1 MSLRIIILLMIVS
14 GSVFAG
20 TSIQTDWSGG
30 PGLQGPVI
38 EWGNCFWGAEN
49 ADWIACP
56 GELILGNCS
65 EVHLVDSIDSKSA
78 AAADF
83 DCDGDIDVLIQT
95 SSKSFILLFSLD
107 YGLGWESDSLSIPLL
122 YNYAVSDFD
131 GDGDPDIAGIKG
143 CTAIMYWNQGNSIWV
158 PDTIQVFSGNGMGF
172 VLGDFNCDFNTDIAL
187 SVYQHGI
194 VWLENPGGSGVW
206 TCWEVSPSAAISKV
220 MCAGDIDGDGDTDLI
235 SCKNDSIL
243 IYVNQDSGL
252 TWQRDPLG
260 VANGDIKYIY
270 MSELDGSPPMECLAT
285 VNQGLTLFWNS
296 GDIWESQILSTL
308 IKSVNL
314 ALPDLD
320 LDGDPDVFS
329 GNQEI
334 GLWLENPG
342 TMGEP
347 WPFHSSEC
355 MYSRYAIT
363 ADISGDDKDDICL
376 GSTIYPSTVIR
387 WIDFHEYL
395 PEGQI
400 TSSILDVGYI
410 PQWSWFT
417 WDAELPAGTSLGF
430 MVRASDNPD
439 FLGLWSEIF
448 YTPFS
453 LNDVLPDSANFF
465 QYRLVM
471 ETDDSKITPVLH
483 QVAAEWT
490 TLGLEEEELLGYALY
505 SPNPTCCGG
514 KLTFSVPE
522 AASVRIEAFDVS
534 GRLVF
539 ILTEDIFQPGQYD
552 VSLPDLP
559 SGVYVIRMISGE
571 CVVSEMLTFF
581 R

>member
-14 GSVFAG
+14 GSVSSG

-38 EWGNCFWGAEN
+38 EWGNRFWGAEN
-49 ADWIACP
+49 VDWINYP
-56 GELILGNCS
+56 GDLILGYCS
-65 EVHLVDSIDSKSA
+65 EVHLVDSIWSRSA

-83 DCDGDIDVLIQT
+83 DCDGDIDVLIKT
-95 SSKSFILLFSLD
+95 NSLFILLFNLD
-107 YGLGWESDSLSIPLL
+107 YGLEWESDTLSIPYF

-143 CTAIMYWNQGNSIWV
+143 CTAIMCWNQGNSNWV
-158 PDTIQVFSGNGMGF
+158 PDTIQIFSGNGKGF
-172 VLGDFNCDFNTDIAL
+172 VLGDFNCDFNTDIGL

-194 VWLENPGGSGVW
+194 VWLENPGRSGVW
-206 TCWEVSPSAAISKV
+206 TCWEVSPSAAISEM

-243 IYVNQDSGL
+243 IYVNQDTGL
-252 TWQRDPLG
+252 TWERDPLG
-260 VANGDIKYIY
+260 AATGNIKYIY
-270 MSELDGSPPMECLAT
+270 MSELNGSPPMECLAT
-285 VNQGLTLFWNS
+285 LDKCLTLFWNS

-308 IKSVNL
+308 IKNVSI
-314 ALPDLD
+314 ALPDVD

-329 GNQEI
+329 GKQEF
-334 GLWLENPG
+334 GFWLENPG

-347 WPFHSSEC
+347 WQSHNSEC
-355 MYSRYAIT
+355 VNSTYAIT
-363 ADISGDDKDDICL
+363 ADISGDNKDDVFL
-376 GSTIYPSTVIR
+376 GHYFNYLAGIR
-387 WIDFHEYL
+387 WIDFHEYV

-410 PQWSWFT
+410 PQWNWFT

-439 FLGLWSEIF
+439 FLGFWSEIF
-448 YTPFS
+448 YTPFN
-453 LNDVLPDSANFF
+453 LEDLLPDSAQYF

-471 ETDDSKITPVLH
+471 ETDDSRITPTLH
-483 QVAAEWT
+483 QVVGEWT
-490 TLGLEEEELLGYALY
+490 TLGLSEQELRGFALS

-514 KLTFSVPE
+514 KLFFSVPE

-534 GRLVF
+534 GRLIF
-539 ILTEDIFQPGQYD
+539 ILTEEIYQPGQYD
-552 VSLPDLP
+552 VSIPDLP
-559 SGVYVIRMISGE
+559 PGIYVIRMISGE
-571 CVVSEMLTFF
+571 FVASEMLTVF

>member
-1 MSLRIIILLMIVS
+1 MSLRIIISMMIVS
-14 GSVFAG
+14 GSVSAG

-49 ADWIACP
+49 ANWLECP
-56 GELILGNCS
+56 GGLILGNCS
-65 EVHLVDSIDSKSA
+65 EVHLVDSIRSKSA

-95 SSKSFILLFSLD
+95 ISNSFILLFNLD
-107 YGLGWESDSLSIPLL
+107 YGLEWESDSLSIPLL

-131 GDGDPDIAGIKG
+131 GDGDPDIAGIRG
-143 CTAIMYWNQGNSIWV
+143 CTTIMYWNQGNSIWV
-158 PDTIQVFSGNGMGF
+158 PDTIQIFSGTGMGF

-206 TCWEVSPSAAISKV
+206 TCWEVSPSAAISKI
-220 MCAGDIDGDGDTDLI
+220 MCSGDIDGDGDTDLI

-243 IYVNQDSGL
+243 IYVNQDTGL
-252 TWQRDPLG
+252 TWERDPLG
-260 VANGDIKYIY
+260 AANGNIKYIY

-285 VNQGLTLFWNS
+285 VYSGLTLFWNS
-296 GDIWESQILSTL
+296 GDMWESQILSTL
-308 IKSVNL
+308 IKSVNI
-314 ALPDLD
+314 ALPDVD

-329 GNQEI
+329 GDQEI
-334 GLWLENPG
+334 GFWLENPG
-342 TMGEP
+342 VMGEL
-347 WPFHSSEC
+347 WPFHDSEC
-355 MYSRYAIT
+355 VISTYAVN
-363 ADISGDDKDDICL
+363 ADISDDNKDDVFL
-376 GSTIYPSTVIR
+376 GHSYNSSAGSR
-387 WIDFHEYL
+387 WIDFYEYL

-400 TSSILDVGYI
+400 TSSILDVGYV
-410 PQWSWFT
+410 PQWNWFT
-417 WDAELPAGTSLGF
+417 WDAALPAGTSLGF
-430 MVRASDNPD
+430 MVRASGNPD
-439 FLGLWSEIF
+439 FLGLWSAIF
-448 YTPFS
+448 YAPFN
-453 LNDVLPDSANFF
+453 LEDMLPDSANFF

-471 ETDDSKITPVLH
+471 ETDDSRITPILH

-490 TLGLEEEELLGYALY
+490 PLGLAEEEPRGFALS

-534 GRLVF
+534 GRLIF
-539 ILTEDIFQPGQYD
+539 ILTEEIFQPGQYD
-552 VSLPDLP
+552 VSFPDLP
-559 SGVYVIRMISGE
+559 PGIYIIRMISGE
-571 CVVSEMLTFF
+571 FVASEMLTVF